1 LLSCFIYGSV
11 SGFGQLKLLDVF
23 LDKKSNIIDKFSFM
37 VENSSIALFPNV
49 PPVII
54 DEAIKESFVLFVD

>member
-1 LLSCFIYGSV
+1 
-11 SGFGQLKLLDVF
+11 
-23 LDKKSNIIDKFSFM
+23 M